1 MGEAFARR
9 QFEQRHALVL
19 GVEADLRAVGERGD
33 DLQIEGFAE
42 GFGVGRDVAQ
52 VAVDQQPG
60 VIELHAFFTPCVE
73 HGEVAATVEHV
84 LIGVPQQ
91 LVAMADEGAQCL
103 AVRLTGEVHDDVLE
117 VLAQGA
123 EQHVQLGGAGVLQWF
138 IAAGIGENAQPGF
151 ATGER
156 AVDQRG
162 IEASQVA

>member
-1 MGEAFARR
+1 M
-9 QFEQRHALVL
+9 
-19 GVEADLRAVGERGD
+19 
-33 DLQIEGFAE
+33 
-42 GFGVGRDVAQ
+42 
-52 VAVDQQPG
+52 
-60 VIELHAFFTPCVE
+60 
-73 HGEVAATVEHV
+73 
-84 LIGVPQQ
+84 
-91 LVAMADEGAQCL
+91 
-103 AVRLTGEVHDDVLE
+103 LE